1 MSRVPAASTA
11 QPAVPLHRIRFF
23 DYTPTPIS
31 AIAFAP
37 LPLPAPADPS
47 SSSGA
52 GAGNAAAGG
61 SSSKGKGRSEDVFEE
76 KNELGLLVLAREGG
90 DVEVWGYVQG
100 DSQGMGNWVLEK
112 VSPPRR

>member
-1 MSRVPAASTA
+1 M
-11 QPAVPLHRIRFF
+11 PLHRIRFF

-31 AIAFAP
+31 ALAFAP
-37 LPLPAPADPS
+37 LPLPAPSDPS
-47 SSSGA
+47 SSSTAGA

-61 SSSKGKGRSEDVFEE
+61 SSSKGKGRSEAALDGQ
-76 KNELGLLVLAREGG
+76 NELGLLVLAREGG

-112 VSPPRR
+112 VSLSPASVIMPF